1 MPRAHLFIYLF
12 TAIVYLFFAG
22 LLLLPLLLFFSF
34 AFLFSVV
41 PRFLS
46 KHFIINLQLIWAE
59 ISPVL
64 CSSPDTIV
72 AIWPSVLITIFKVR
86 ISIVT
91 CIVCNVDIMATKSWK
106 TAMVAVRG

>member
-12 TAIVYLFFAG
+12 IYLFTAIVFLFFAG
-22 LLLLPLLLFFSF
+22 LLLLPLLLFFCF

-59 ISPVL
+59 MIPVS
-64 CSSPDTIV
+64 CSSPDPIV
-72 AIWPSVLITIFKVR
+72 AIGT
-86 ISIVT
+86 
-91 CIVCNVDIMATKSWK
+91 
-106 TAMVAVRG
+106 AVRVTTR

>member
-59 ISPVL
+59 IIPVL
-64 CSSPDTIV
+64 CSRPDAIV
-72 AIWPSVLITIFKVR
+72 AIWPSVLITIVKVR

-91 CIVCNVDIMATKSWK
+91 CIVCNVDLMATKSWK
-106 TAMVAVRG
+106 IAMVAVRG